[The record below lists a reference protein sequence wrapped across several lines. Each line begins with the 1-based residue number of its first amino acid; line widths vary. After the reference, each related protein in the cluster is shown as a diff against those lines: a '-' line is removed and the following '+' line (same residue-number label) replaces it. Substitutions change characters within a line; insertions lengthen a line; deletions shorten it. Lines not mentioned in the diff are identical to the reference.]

1 MGNIH
6 KTVKTQ
12 TVESEMYQTR
22 PVNPPEPFIVADFN
36 KMEDELWQCRDKILE
51 SCLNYF
57 YEALSRLTDNII
69 TFADIKTNKKANG
82 ISPEPYEKHTVYITY
97 DGGNRPKENGKA
109 FSRVNAVFLKN
120 EEIFLNLDDCAE
132 YNIHRVH
139 DIYEV
144 LLVLKVTRYYWQFA
158 YIA

>member
-6 KTVKTQ
+6 KKE
-12 TVESEMYQTR
+12 ESEGYQTR
-22 PVNPPEPFIVADFN
+22 PVDPLEPFRVPDFN
-36 KMEDELWQCRDKILE
+36 KMEDELWQRRDKLLE
-51 SCLNYF
+51 SCFYYF
-57 YEALSRLTDNII
+57 YKALSCLKNNII
-69 TFADIKTNKKANG
+69 TFADIKANVKVNG
-82 ISPEPYEKHTVYITY
+82 ISPEPYEKHTIYITY
-97 DGGNRPKENGKA
+97 DGSDRPKENGKA
-109 FSRVNAVFLKN
+109 FSRVNAIFLKN

-158 YIA
+158 YIAE

>member
-6 KTVKTQ
+6 KTE
-12 TVESEMYQTR
+12 ESESYQTGT
-22 PVNPPEPFIVADFN
+22 VDPPEPFRVPDFN
-36 KMEDELWQCRDKILE
+36 KMEDELWQRRDKLLE
-51 SCLNYF
+51 CCYYYFHKALDCLK
-57 YEALSRLTDNII
+57 DNII
-69 TFADIKTNKKANG
+69 TFADIKANMKANG
-82 ISPEPYEKHTVYITY
+82 ISPEPYENHTIYITY
-97 DGGNRPKENGKA
+97 DGSDRPKENGKA

-120 EEIFLNLDDCAE
+120 KEIFLNLDDCAE

-158 YIA
+158 YIAQ